1 MSLLTDVIGG
11 LLGGSG
17 GGNPQMQN
25 VLASLLSGSQ
35 GGMQQAQQGGAQ
47 GPGLGGLGG
56 LISAFQQAGLGD
68 VMQSWI
74 NQGPNQPISAN
85 QLHNVLG
92 PDQAQTMANNAGMP
106 VQDFLTQLSQ
116 HLPQAVDRM
125 TPDGKLPDEG
135 TLSV

>member
-11 LLGGSG
+11 LLSGS

-25 VLASLLSGSQ
+25 ALAGLLSGGQ
-35 GGMQQAQQGGAQ
+35 GGMQQAPQGGAQ
-47 GPGLGGLGG
+47 GPGGGGLGG

-74 NQGPNQPISAN
+74 SQGTNQPISPD

-92 PDQAQTMANNAGMP
+92 SDQAQAMANNAGMP

-116 HLPQAVDRM
+116 HLPQAVDKM

>member
-11 LLGGSG
+11 LLSGS

-25 VLASLLSGSQ
+25 VLAGLLSGGQ
-35 GGMQQAQQGGAQ
+35 GGMQQAPQGGAQ
-47 GPGLGGLGG
+47 GSGPGGLGG

-74 NQGPNQPISAN
+74 NQGPNQSISPD

-92 PDQAQTMANNAGMP
+92 PGQAQAMANNAGMP
-106 VQDFLTQLSQ
+106 LQDFLTQLSQ
-116 HLPQAVDRM
+116 HLPQAVDKM

>member
-11 LLGGSG
+11 LVSGS
-17 GGNPQMQN
+17 GGNPQMGN

-35 GGMQQAQQGGAQ
+35 GGMQQGGAQ
-47 GPGLGGLGG
+47 APGAGGLGG
-56 LISAFQQAGLGD
+56 LMSAFQQAGLGD

-74 NQGPNQPISAN
+74 NQGSNQPISPD

-92 PDQAQTMANNAGMP
+92 PNQAQAMANNAGMP
-106 VQDFLTQLSQ
+106 LQDFLTQLSQ
-116 HLPQAVDRM
+116 HLPQAVDKM

>member
-11 LLGGSG
+11 LLSGS

-25 VLASLLSGSQ
+25 VLARLLSGNQ
-35 GGMQQAQQGGAQ
+35 GGMQQPPQGGAQ

-56 LISAFQQAGLGD
+56 LLSAFQQAGLGD

-74 NQGPNQPISAN
+74 NQGPNQAISPD
-85 QLHNVLG
+85 QLHHVLG
-92 PDQAQTMANNAGMP
+92 PDQAQAMASNAGMP

-116 HLPQAVDRM
+116 HLPQAVDRI
-125 TPDGKLPDEG
+125 TPNGTLPDEG